1 MNNIQLINVGKRNEI
16 FWGEEKGVRTKIRIH
31 RLLKNLVEN
40 LFNTGIENI
49 SGLIEM

>member
-1 MNNIQLINVGKRNEI
+1 MNNILINVGKRNEI
-16 FWGEEKGVRTKIRIH
+16 FWGEKGVRTKIRIH

>member
-1 MNNIQLINVGKRNEI
+1 MKYFGGKRGYGQRLESA
-16 FWGEEKGVRTKIRIH
+16 